1 MYACTV
7 CTYVLRIHVPTYLH
21 TYMYVHMYAY
31 IGVEGL
37 NSLKEEL
44 LPPKEDFSFLFAA
57 GLSVQYTIEGNVT
70 EVPSRRKG

>member
-1 MYACTV
+1 MY
-7 CTYVLRIHVPTYLH
+7 IPTSIR
-21 TYMYVHMYAY
+21 TYMYVHMYAC
-31 IGVEGL
+31 IGVKGL